1 MEQTLL
7 IATGTSGSG
16 KSTVVS
22 ALLDTGRFAA
32 LKATTTRRMRSANEE
47 TFYDFVSGE
56 EFAELSTRN
65 AFITEIEYRGQQ
77 YGITYAHLDH
87 SLSTGLNVVATV
99 APESVEKFRADLAAY
114 RPGIDCI
121 SIFLDAPDET
131 LLRRLGLRGPI
142 PVDVTK
148 QQERDRRTAWNED
161 YRIFDLD
168 QEDILSVIDT
178 LLSINHKSG
187 ILSGSRII
195 ALGRAGILLGGFS
208 EEMVQGASYD
218 LRLGDEYFY
227 AGSVRRLTHK
237 SPFLMIEPY
246 DYAIVTSLESACLPA
261 DVCARFGLSISL
273 FCQGLVLSNGPQVDP
288 GFRGSLFCLL
298 FNTSNRPVVLKRGQH
313 FSTLEFERLME
324 RAAPY
329 AGSKQD
335 RTSIIDYLPVNSAVG
350 AINELKVEVEALK
363 QSSNSLQTFLLGTLS
378 LTLALVAILVSL
390 R

>member
-1 MEQTLL
+1 MEQTFL

-22 ALLDTGRFAA
+22 ALLDAGRFAA

-56 EFAELSTRN
+56 EFSELSTRN

-77 YGITYAHLDH
+77 YGITYAHLER

-148 QQERDRRTAWNED
+148 QQDRYRRTAWNED

-168 QEDILSVIDT
+168 QEYIL
-178 LLSINHKSG
+178 
-187 ILSGSRII
+187 
-195 ALGRAGILLGGFS
+195 
-208 EEMVQGASYD
+208 
-218 LRLGDEYFY
+218 
-227 AGSVRRLTHK
+227 
-237 SPFLMIEPY
+237 
-246 DYAIVTSLESACLPA
+246 
-261 DVCARFGLSISL
+261 
-273 FCQGLVLSNGPQVDP
+273 
-288 GFRGSLFCLL
+288 
-298 FNTSNRPVVLKRGQH
+298 
-313 FSTLEFERLME
+313 
-324 RAAPY
+324 
-329 AGSKQD
+329 
-335 RTSIIDYLPVNSAVG
+335 
-350 AINELKVEVEALK
+350 
-363 QSSNSLQTFLLGTLS
+363 
-378 LTLALVAILVSL
+378 
-390 R
+390 